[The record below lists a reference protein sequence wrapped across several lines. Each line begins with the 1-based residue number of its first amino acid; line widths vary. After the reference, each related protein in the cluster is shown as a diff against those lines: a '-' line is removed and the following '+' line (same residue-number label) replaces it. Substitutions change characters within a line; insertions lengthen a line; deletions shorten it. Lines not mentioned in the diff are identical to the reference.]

1 MLATIQPYLT
11 LFAAISLA
19 LLSPGP
25 AIISAIQMS
34 FAKGRDRALPYGW
47 GLAFGASLWG
57 LFALAGLAAI
67 FKIYPALFHGMK
79 ILGGLYLLWMAQG
92 LWRTARNPLPDP
104 AQKRF
109 GSGFVG
115 GVALNLSNPKPALFY
130 AALLLSI
137 FPGVLNLPKQASIY
151 ATALGTELFWYTVV
165 VVLMSTAVMR
175 KRYFAAKFWIDRI
188 TAVALAALGVLLIV
202 RP

>member
-1 MLATIQPYLT
+1 M
-11 LFAAISLA
+11 SLA
-19 LLSPGP
+19 ILSPGP

-34 FAKGRDRALPYGW
+34 FAKGRDKALPYSW
-47 GLAFGASLWG
+47 GLAFGGSIWA
-57 LFALAGLAAI
+57 LFALAGLAAV
-67 FKIYPALFHGMK
+67 FKVYPAIFQAMK

-92 LWRTARNPLPDP
+92 LWRAAREALPDP
-104 AQKRF
+104 APKRF

-115 GVALNLSNPKPALFY
+115 GMALNLSNPKPALFY

-137 FPGVLNLPKQASIY
+137 FPGALSLPMQASIY
-151 ATALGTELFWYTVV
+151 AMALSTELFWYTVV
-165 VVLMSTAVMR
+165 VVLMSTVLMR

-188 TAVALAALGVLLIV
+188 TAIALAILGILLIV